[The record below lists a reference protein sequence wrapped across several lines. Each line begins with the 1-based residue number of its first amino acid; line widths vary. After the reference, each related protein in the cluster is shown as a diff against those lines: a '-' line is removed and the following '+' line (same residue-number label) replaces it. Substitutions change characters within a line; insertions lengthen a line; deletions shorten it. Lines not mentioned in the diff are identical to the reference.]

1 MGRERISRTRI
12 SRTRISRP
20 PPNYISSHEL
30 FAPGQK
36 TRIDRY
42 DLSGTV
48 TLFVPVSVHT
58 LVLSCPRDTRLN
70 GASVMS
76 FGSKTRHSILCLSVS
91 SKELQCSM
99 WPVGALHPV
108 HAQLERFEVGM
119 GCAAREGGPKETHVI
134 SVGKASNTQVTVVLR
149 PLALS
154 RPVNRPVILVLSS
167 QHPARWVIENEG
179 LPHNINVLVQVSLNS
194 TAESASM
201 SIRVTQVSSLP
212 QRPRVLL
219 RWILQRHATISSL
232 THTVRAN
239 RVYLRLGE
247 DPSMPNECRLQ
258 SLFLSQNYL
267 ASETQEQEVHG
278 CMPSGERTNAEVHVI
293 RLWSSGSGL
302 CSSLQVEVSVSLLP
316 PVVDSGYHMIVLVLS
331 SAVSVNWA
339 LVAPE
344 VRGHIR
350 VYSANSVSLPYS
362 RTPDLTMTSTIAS
375 ELLSTPDL
383 LEWADQNGFPQ
394 VTSYTESDLANRFV
408 IQLKAGGTGECRR
421 PQWSSQED
429 LTADRGREAL
439 TCRCDN
445 GDLTVTMDIQMLQ
458 TLSSAVATVTLRDRG
473 CQAEFNGSH
482 FLLVFP
488 VISCG
493 TEGETDGVN
502 RLVHYTNTVFLWRQ
516 KPSEDWN
523 NNTDW
528 DVMYDSPLSVHISCE
543 SFLPSPVRP
552 VDTAPSSRPE
562 ESLWFAP
569 APPWVP
575 RPHGAPILSMELFVT
590 EAYEKRHV
598 GPCVITA
605 YDRVYT
611 QVSVSGI
618 TGESVELHVCWVSPL
633 SDPQTRSSW
642 SIITDSCASDPSV
655 LLTERE
661 TRSKIT
667 HSTEHDDS
675 RQSDRQLLPRWR
687 QTVYPIR
694 GVKDTRPIAGTD
706 RLDGTRQER
715 ETRDTEEESALTL
728 RFSFILRPV
737 FNNSIQFLH
746 CTLRLCASGAQ
757 TDPGSSGATAQTV
770 CPQGPRIPALTH
782 VPASKQCEYRN
793 LSRPVLVT
801 SPVGVLAPP
810 AGKLAQKPAEM
821 SRQSPSP
828 DGRADTGAVLVI
840 VFVAFVMAVSLMGAL
855 WCIYTNTGRR
865 EMTQRDPGA

>member
-1 MGRERISRTRI
+1 MLHWRGCA
-12 SRTRISRP
+12 
-20 PPNYISSHEL
+20 L
-30 FAPGQK
+30 
-36 TRIDRY
+36 
-42 DLSGTV
+42 
-48 TLFVPVSVHT
+48 
-58 LVLSCPRDTRLN
+58 
-70 GASVMS
+70 
-76 FGSKTRHSILCLSVS
+76 LCLLLARVGTAVS

-108 HAQLERFEVGM
+108 HAQLERFEAGT
-119 GCAAREGGPKETHVI
+119 GCAAREGGPKESHVI
-134 SVGKASNTQVTVVLR
+134 SVGKASNTHVTVVLR

-167 QHPARWVIENEG
+167 QHPTRWVIENEG

-201 SIRVTQVSSLP
+201 SIRVTQVLSLP

-232 THTVRAN
+232 THTVSGN
-239 RVYLRLGE
+239 RIYLRLGE
-247 DPSMPNECRLQ
+247 DPSMPNKCRLQ

-267 ASETQEQEVHG
+267 ASEIQEQEVHG
-278 CMPSGERTNAEVHVI
+278 CMPSSDRTDAEVHVI
-293 RLWSSGSGL
+293 KLWSSGSGL
-302 CSSLQVEVSVSLLP
+302 CGSLQVEVSVSLLP

-350 VYSANSVSLPYS
+350 VYSSNSVSLPYS

-375 ELLSTPDL
+375 DLLSMPDL
-383 LEWADQNGFPQ
+383 LEWADQNGFPK
-394 VTSYTESDLANRFV
+394 VTSYTEADLANRFI
-408 IQLKAGGTGECRR
+408 IQLKVGGTERR

-429 LTADRGREAL
+429 LTGDRGKEAL
-439 TCRCDN
+439 THRCDN
-445 GDLTVTMDIQMLQ
+445 GDLTVTVDTQMLQ
-458 TLSSAVATVTLRDRG
+458 ILSLAVATVTLRDRG
-473 CQAEFNGSH
+473 CQAQFNGSH

-493 TEGETDGVN
+493 TEGEMDGVN
-502 RLVHYTNTVFLWRQ
+502 RQVHYTNTVFFWRQ
-516 KPSEDWN
+516 KPSEGSN
-523 NNTDW
+523 NDTDW
-528 DVMYDSPLSVHISCE
+528 DVMYDSPLSIHISCE
-543 SFLPSPVRP
+543 SSLPNPVSPV
-552 VDTAPSSRPE
+552 DAAPSSQPE

-569 APPWVP
+569 APPWMP
-575 RPHGAPILSMELFVT
+575 RPHDAPLLSMELFVT
-590 EAYEKRHV
+590 EAYEKRPV

-611 QVSVSGI
+611 QLSVSGV
-618 TGESVELHVCWVSPL
+618 TGESVELHLCWVSPL
-633 SDPQTRSSW
+633 SDPQTHSSW

-661 TRSKIT
+661 TRSEIT

-675 RQSDRQLLPRWR
+675 RQSDRQLLPNWR
-687 QTVYPIR
+687 QTGHSRTDSLR
-694 GVKDTRPIAGTD
+694 GM
-706 RLDGTRQER
+706 RQER
-715 ETRDTEEESALTL
+715 GTRDIEEESALTL

-746 CTLRLCASGAQ
+746 CTLHLCTSGAQ
-757 TDPGSSGATAQTV
+757 TDLGSSGATAQTV
-770 CPQGPRIPALTH
+770 CPKGLQIPALTH

-793 LSRPVLVT
+793 LSRPILVT
-801 SPVGVLAPP
+801 SPVGFLAPP

-821 SRQSPSP
+821 SRQSPSQ
-828 DGRADTGAVLVI
+828 DDSSRADTGAMLMI
-840 VFVAFVMAVSLMGAL
+840 MFLAFVMGISLMGAL
-855 WCIYTNTGRR
+855 WCIYIHTGRR